1 MSNETKGVDL
11 KSAAQNVERKLFI
24 ETYGCQMNVADS
36 EVVASIM
43 EMDGYAVTNKIEEA
57 DAIFVNTCSVRDNAE
72 QKVLGR
78 LQYFQ
83 SLKRKKRTLIIGV
96 LGCMAERVK
105 EELIS
110 NHGVDLVV
118 GPDSYMDLPN
128 LVGAVEHGEKAINV
142 ELSTQETYKD
152 VIPLK
157 IGGINIS
164 GFISI
169 MRGCNNFC
177 TYCIVP
183 YVRGR
188 EKSRPFEEIVDEVT
202 GLVRQGVREIT
213 LLGQNVNS
221 YGRDLFGKPR
231 FADLLRA
238 VGDTGVER
246 IFFTSSHPKDLLPE
260 TIDAMAETPAVMP
273 QLHLAV
279 QSGSTRILKE
289 MNRRYTREDYLG
301 LVDRIRNRMP
311 DIALSTDIIVGFPGE
326 TEEDFEQT
334 LSLAETVRYAQAYTF
349 IYSKRAGTPAAE
361 IDDPTPHEVI
371 LERFNRLVKVIETT
385 AHEYNQGELH
395 TVVPAL
401 IEGTSK
407 KNDAVLLGKSPKDI
421 RDAGVHLSFV
431 PEDRLGMG
439 LVGTM
444 GMTDNMMLKSYGEGR
459 SPLVDHRAPRELAE
473 KIRKELGVVT
483 PGLNTPVSR
492 LSGGNVQKVLVG
504 RELAASPIV
513 LMTAYAVR
521 GLDINTSYTIYNLLN
536 EQKEK
541 GVAVLYVGEDLDVLL
556 ELCDRILVLCG
567 GKANGMLDA
576 RTTTKEEVGL
586 RMTNLVQKEGK

>member
-1 MSNETKGVDL
+1 MSMPWHRETQYHAWVP
-11 KSAAQNVERKLFI
+11 
-24 ETYGCQMNVADS
+24 
-36 EVVASIM
+36 IM
-43 EMDGYAVTNKIEEA
+43 T
-57 DAIFVNTCSVRDNAE
+57 
-72 QKVLGR
+72 
-78 LQYFQ
+78 
-83 SLKRKKRTLIIGV
+83 
-96 LGCMAERVK
+96 
-105 EELIS
+105 
-110 NHGVDLVV
+110 
-118 GPDSYMDLPN
+118 
-128 LVGAVEHGEKAINV
+128 
-142 ELSTQETYKD
+142 
-152 VIPLK
+152 
-157 IGGINIS
+157 
-164 GFISI
+164 
-169 MRGCNNFC
+169 GCNNFC

-301 LVDRIRNRMP
+301 LVDHIRNRMP

-371 LERFNRLVKVIETT
+371 LERFNRLVKVIEST
-385 AHEYNQGELH
+385 AHEYNQWCRRSLRERVKR
-395 TVVPAL
+395 TTRSCWARVPRIRPCMRLSPRVTAS
-401 IEGTSK
+401 IS
-407 KNDAVLLGKSPKDI
+407 LLERS
-421 RDAGVHLSFV
+421 L
-431 PEDRLGMG
+431 
-439 LVGTM
+439 
-444 GMTDNMMLKSYGEGR
+444 MLTLTLPRPGICLAPLWASRANGFSRGR
-459 SPLVDHRAPRELAE
+459 SFRR
-473 KIRKELGVVT
+473 
-483 PGLNTPVSR
+483 
-492 LSGGNVQKVLVG
+492 
-504 RELAASPIV
+504 
-513 LMTAYAVR
+513 
-521 GLDINTSYTIYNLLN
+521 
-536 EQKEK
+536 
-541 GVAVLYVGEDLDVLL
+541 
-556 ELCDRILVLCG
+556 CDRRSDG
-567 GKANGMLDA
+567 GW
-576 RTTTKEEVGL
+576 
-586 RMTNLVQKEGK
+586 

>member
-1 MSNETKGVDL
+1 MLAPHISVVNLGCRVNRVESDRITADL
-11 KSAAQNVERKLFI
+11 MRLGFAIVEP
-24 ETYGCQMNVADS
+24 QDADLI
-36 EVVASIM
+36 VINTC
-43 EMDGYAVTNKIEEA
+43 AVTGEAEAKTRKAVRHALAHPNEPYVVVTGCVVNLHPEELSELSDRVIAEPSKI
-57 DAIFVNTCSVRDNAE
+57 DV
-72 QKVLGR
+72 
-78 LQYFQ
+78 
-83 SLKRKKRTLIIGV
+83 
-96 LGCMAERVK
+96 AERVC
-105 EELIS
+105 EVL
-110 NHGVDLVV
+110 GVESDSVPACSDGEVV
-118 GPDSYMDLPN
+118 DALGRSRLG
-128 LVGAVEHGEKAINV
+128 V
-142 ELSTQETYKD
+142 
-152 VIPLK
+152 K
-157 IGGINIS
+157 IQD
-164 GFISI
+164 
-169 MRGCNNFC
+169 GCNHRC

-202 GLVRQGVREIT
+202 GLVHLGVREIT

-371 LERFNRLVKVIETT
+371 LGRFNRLVKVIETT

-407 KNDAVLLGKSPKDI
+407 KNDAVLLGKSPKNQT
-421 RDAGVHLSFV
+421 VHAPI
-431 PEDRLGMG
+431 PEGYSIDQ
-439 LVGTM
+439 LVG
-444 GMTDNMMLKSYGEGR
+444 KI
-459 SPLVDHRAPRELAE
+459 VDVDVDVA
-473 KIRKELGVVT
+473 KT
-483 PGLNTPVSR
+483 WY
-492 LSGGNVQKVLVG
+492 LSGSV
-504 RELAASPIV
+504 
-513 LMTAYAVR
+513 
-521 GLDINTSYTIYNLLN
+521 
-536 EQKEK
+536 
-541 GVAVLYVGEDLDVLL
+541 VGEP
-556 ELCDRILVLCG
+556 R
-567 GKANGMLDA
+567 
-576 RTTTKEEVGL
+576 
-586 RMTNLVQKEGK
+586 